1 MAAPEGYN
9 ALGKIGISYK
19 GDYNSNTA
27 YERLDAVA
35 HNGSTYLA
43 IKDAPD
49 GAPRDDKL
57 NWIYLAKG
65 FSGDIGDSEI
75 AFTEAEN
82 RENINTGES
91 VKTVFGKIKK
101 FFADLTAPAFAQ
113 MITTKDDLL
122 ATKAT
127 GYVPDAKAVA
137 DAVTDVNGKLE
148 SKIYSIPIK
157 TKESKTITV
166 ELYAC
171 AMLLV
176 AGATM
181 YYFCNGYL
189 IPINVSDSVTMGLSS
204 DYRSIT
210 VSNTTEASNYF
221 LSIVAFSDISYTI
234 S

>member
-1 MAAPEGYN
+1 MAAPEGYKT
-9 ALGKIGISYK
+9 LGKIGISYK

-27 YERLDAVA
+27 YERLDAVL

-49 GAPRDDKL
+49 GAPRDDKI

-65 FSGDIGDSEI
+65 FSSDIGDSEI
-75 AFTEAEN
+75 TFTEAEA

-137 DAVTDVNGKLE
+137 DAVTDVTGKLVNIIRYTTIKGNTDGNGIIYIGQQAPDGAMPILVQIGDSTKWLE
-148 SKIYSIPIK
+148 CTILSKSIDNAQHFAARIRNADGSAYASIK
-157 TKESKTITV
+157 NMVIGV
-166 ELYAC
+166 LWG
-171 AMLLV
+171 V
-176 AGATM
+176 
-181 YYFCNGYL
+181 
-189 IPINVSDSVTMGLSS
+189 
-204 DYRSIT
+204 
-210 VSNTTEASNYF
+210 
-221 LSIVAFSDISYTI
+221 
-234 S
+234 

>member
-19 GDYNSNTA
+19 GEYASNTA

-113 MITTKDDLL
+113 MITSKDDLL

-137 DAVTDVNGKLE
+137 DTYTELNGKLE

-157 TKESKTITV
+157 AKESKTITV

-210 VSNTTEASNYF
+210 VSNTTEVSNYF

>member
-1 MAAPEGYN
+1 MKVITTGLLNRFWTKGIKPWLDKRIKSYADLMVTTASGYTPDALAVKEG
-9 ALGKIGISYK
+9 
-19 GDYNSNTA
+19 
-27 YERLDAVA
+27 
-35 HNGSTYLA
+35 
-43 IKDAPD
+43 
-49 GAPRDDKL
+49 
-57 NWIYLAKG
+57 
-65 FSGDIGDSEI
+65 
-75 AFTEAEN
+75 FTE
-82 RENINTGES
+82 
-91 VKTVFGKIKK
+91 
-101 FFADLTAPAFAQ
+101 L
-113 MITTKDDLL
+113 
-122 ATKAT
+122 
-127 GYVPDAKAVA
+127 
-137 DAVTDVNGKLE
+137 NGKLE